1 MNRQTLLIA
10 IITLLLSSTALRAQS
25 VGRVQ
30 PSTSETAAMDAN
42 ARAIAALKR
51 LDTQVVVYR
60 SLSEFQESGKL
71 ARVSLQTFQQE
82 LSEVTRQV
90 EPFIMQMP
98 VGKLKTKLTNALE
111 SFRDGAYWWQQVDQ
125 PRVVNVSALALT
137 DVIRSPADA
146 AFLSTAPYT
155 VAINWRQA
163 HTYLTQAE
171 MLTK

>member
-1 MNRQTLLIA
+1 MNRLTLLIA

-25 VGRVQ
+25 VERVQ

-90 EPFIMQMP
+90 QPFIMQMP
-98 VGKLKTKLTNALE
+98 AGKLKTKLTNALE
-111 SFRDGAYWWQQVDQ
+111 SFRDGAYW
-125 PRVVNVSALALT
+125 
-137 DVIRSPADA
+137 
-146 AFLSTAPYT
+146 
-155 VAINWRQA
+155 
-163 HTYLTQAE
+163 
-171 MLTK
+171 